1 MHIMTIKLSDTK
13 LVLLLFAI
21 TIATRIPFASTML
34 YHLDS
39 VQYALGIDR
48 YDVAVHQPHPPGYF
62 LYVMLG
68 KLVNTVTHDP
78 NRAFVALSIL
88 FSGLAVITIF
98 QLGRELF
105 DRQTALF
112 AALLALTSP
121 NLWFHGEVAMNYV
134 IEAFTSSAIALLC
147 WQVARGRE
155 DRIWL
160 LAAVLALAGG
170 IRQNTPVFLLPL
182 VLYSVRNVPI
192 KKITA
197 AVLLCAGITLCW
209 VIPMVLMTGGL
220 NEYIG
225 AFQELWK
232 FNTGHNSAFE
242 KGLTA
247 LALCSRA
254 LFNFIT
260 LSIGGGVV
268 LLGLNLY
275 YFLRKRHFA
284 PFWSEQ
290 ARFIALW
297 MTPTLLFYLLI
308 FIHPANPGYV
318 LIILPP
324 LLLLTAQS
332 VVNLTD
338 RLGLIGTPAVAIL
351 LAINLYLFF
360 GTAYPVTARAVSEHD
375 QKLATIVSRLGSHD
389 PSRTALFVGPYIFLG
404 FRQVMYYLPE
414 FPVIEPTATR
424 GPNGE
429 LRKLF
434 WGQGRQTM
442 ASERVAIPRRVTE
455 FATLVHRDYQEI
467 LNVPGITVNEIYP
480 GAYIAS
486 GPIELVHTVYP
497 KLGNRIELATPALG
511 QDDTARVS
519 LLAKRDG
526 KQ

>member
-1 MHIMTIKLSDTK
+1 MPIKLSDSK

-21 TIATRIPFASTML
+21 TIVTRIPFASNML

-39 VQYALGIDR
+39 VQYALGIDH
-48 YDVAVHQPHPPGYF
+48 YNLSMHQPHPPGYF

-68 KLVNTVTHDP
+68 KLVNYVVHDP
-78 NRAFVALSIL
+78 NRAFVLLSIL
-88 FSGLAVITIF
+88 FSGLAVVAVY

-105 DRQTALF
+105 DRQTALL

-134 IEAFTSSAIALLC
+134 VEAFTSTAIALLC
-147 WQVARGRE
+147 WQVARGKE

-160 LAAVLALAGG
+160 LATVLAVAGG

-192 KKITA
+192 RKIAA

-254 LFNFIT
+254 LFNFTT

-275 YFLRKRHFA
+275 YFIRNRHFEH
-284 PFWSEQ
+284 FCSEQ

-297 MTPTLLFYLLI
+297 MTPTFLFYLLI

-324 LLLLTAQS
+324 LLLLTAKS
-332 VVNLTD
+332 VVNLND
-338 RLGLIGTPAVAIL
+338 RLGLIGKISAAAML

-360 GTAYPVTARAVSEHD
+360 CTSYPVTARALRDHD
-375 QKLATIVSRLGSHD
+375 QKLTTIVSRLGSYD

-414 FPVIEPTATR
+414 FPVLEPTATK

-442 ASERVAIPRRVTE
+442 ASNGVVIPRRVTE
-455 FATLVHRDYQEI
+455 FATLVHRDYKEI
-467 LNVPGITVNEIYP
+467 LNVPGITVNEIYD

-486 GPIELVHTVYP
+486 GPIELVHSVYP
-497 KLGNRIELATPALG
+497 KLGNRVELAANDRLG
-511 QDDTARVS
+511 QHEDTGTVS
-519 LLAKRDG
+519 LLVKRDG
-526 KQ
+526 DQ